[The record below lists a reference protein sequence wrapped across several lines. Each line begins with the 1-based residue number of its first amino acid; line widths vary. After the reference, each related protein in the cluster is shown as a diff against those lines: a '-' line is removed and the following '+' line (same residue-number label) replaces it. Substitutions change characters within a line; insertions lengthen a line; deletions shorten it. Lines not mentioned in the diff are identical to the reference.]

1 VTLLLSDLGLANVS
15 KESRMGGA
23 ALGVVG
29 TGFVQA
35 EGAVDGEADIAGVFV
50 FLAVVLPPADWA
62 QAESARRLQ
71 RLIAAARTAIMD
83 FHEVLHRA

>member
-15 KESRMGGA
+15 KKSRMCGA

-35 EGAVDGEADIAGVFV
+35 ESAVDGEADLAGVFV
-50 FLAVVLPPADWA
+50 FLAVILPPANRA
-62 QAESARRLQ
+62 QAERASRL
-71 RLIAAARTAIMD
+71 
-83 FHEVLHRA
+83 